1 MRKEVFIHGKK
12 LVYHV
17 HGTGVPVVLV
27 HGFAETS
34 QVWVNQV
41 ESLAGQFEL
50 IIPDLPGS
58 GESELIADLSME
70 GFAEAIKLVLDDHF
84 RAPARANT
92 ALVTLIGHSMGGYI
106 TLAFAEKHP
115 GYLKSFGL
123 FQSTAY
129 ADSREKTTTRRK
141 GIEFIHKHGAF
152 PFLET
157 AIPKLFSP
165 ITREARPAM
174 VSEYLSSLSNFSSKS
189 LVLYYE
195 AMIRRPDR
203 SHVLKTKDLPVLF
216 VMGKYDT
223 GVAPND
229 SLALCQLPDLSYI
242 HTLAQSGHMG
252 MLEEVKKT
260 NRLLAQFISET

>member
-1 MRKEVFIHGKK
+1 MRKELIVHGKK
-12 LVYHV
+12 LVYHL
-17 HGTGVPVVLV
+17 HGNGRPVVLV

-34 QVWVNQV
+34 RVWMNQV
-41 ESLAGQFEL
+41 EMLSRHFEL

-58 GESELIADLSME
+58 GESERIPDMSME
-70 GFAEAIKLVLDDHF
+70 GFAEVIKTLLDDHF
-84 RAPARANT
+84 QATGRTNT

-115 GYLKSFGL
+115 GYLRSFGL

-129 ADSREKTTTRRK
+129 ADSEEKIANRRK
-141 GIEFIHKHGAF
+141 GIEFINKHGAF

-157 AIPKLFSP
+157 AIPKLFSRL
-165 ITREARPAM
+165 TREARPVM
-174 VSEYLSSLSNFSSKS
+174 VSEYLSSLSNFSGES

-223 GVAPND
+223 GVAPDD
-229 SLALCQLPDLSYI
+229 SLKLCQLPDLSYI

-252 MLEEVKKT
+252 MLEEEEKSIHI
-260 NRLLAQFISET
+260 LAQFISET